1 MKQTKDFSWKEF
13 LVLLANLSEDS
24 VLMKVIALRKM
35 NPNDIK
41 DIELKKTRERFLLT
55 ENKEQKNA
63 LDLFYKNW
71 IKE

>member
-1 MKQTKDFSWKEF
+1 M
-13 LVLLANLSEDS
+13 VLLANLSEDS